1 MCYNLILSVT
11 KNNSFMTSTPDLT
24 PSSLSP
30 SSVPVRPSRFENLI
44 SVDIRQKLKKCDII
58 MLIVL
63 KKWSLLLSTSKSH
76 Y

>member
-11 KNNSFMTSTPDLT
+11 KNNSFMTSMPDLT
-24 PSSLSP
+24 PSSSSP
-30 SSVPVRPSRFENLI
+30 SSVPVRPSRFGNLI

-63 KKWSLLLSTSKSH
+63 KIDH
-76 Y
+76 YYLGQT